1 PAGSIIMDLP
11 IMVSIIIEVLVVVV
25 PASSLIDVTIPVAA
39 SLRKGLPAAIAR
51 FDKVLTRIASPGWQG
66 MPTLLPSERTVPPR
80 DHRWRTRPGQHRAT
94 AHPG

>member
-1 PAGSIIMDLP
+1 MDLP

-51 FDKVLTRIASPGWQG
+51 FDKVLTRIASPG
-66 MPTLLPSERTVPPR
+66 
-80 DHRWRTRPGQHRAT
+80 
-94 AHPG
+94 